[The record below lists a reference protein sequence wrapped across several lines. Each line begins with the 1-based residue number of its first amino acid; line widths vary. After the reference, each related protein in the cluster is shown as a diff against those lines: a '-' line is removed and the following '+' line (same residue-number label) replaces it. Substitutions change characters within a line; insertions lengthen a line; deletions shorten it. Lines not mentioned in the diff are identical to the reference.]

1 MDVVLHY
8 RRETADLSNF
18 VSKTER
24 ALEDFPCRV
33 LPVFTPWYPS
43 VQDRIL
49 PIKALRSPPIISLEE
64 VVKIQSHILSLE
76 LELQEPAH
84 QSFDIDESP
93 QNGAQTSLVRAVT
106 HAQTCPET
114 GLPPAQFKDGALLDS
129 KGKRSWSI
137 FSQTQKGCP
146 RRTVHN
152 IQTFSR
158 QFHRIVWSHRL
169 HMHQRAKWVI
179 KGQNCVVGDLE
190 QAWKRVNHAIKNSKL
205 PTCNANI
212 QRSRGQ
218 IWVFCDVLQSEHV
231 GKYLKEE
238 LQLTGKITLSVHR
251 LGEIMSF

>member
-1 MDVVLHY
+1 MDVVLHC
-8 RRETADLSNF
+8 RSDTAGLSNF
-18 VSKTER
+18 VSQTER
-24 ALEDFPCRV
+24 ALEDFSCRV

-43 VQDRIL
+43 AEDCIL
-49 PIKALRSPPIISLEE
+49 PIRALRSPPIISLEE
-64 VVKIQSHILSLE
+64 AVKIQSHILSLE

-84 QSFDIDESP
+84 QSFDIDKSP
-93 QNGAQTSLVRAVT
+93 QNSAQTSLVEAVT
-106 HAQTCPET
+106 PAQTCPET
-114 GLPPAQFKDGALLDS
+114 GLPPAQSKDGTLLDS
-129 KGKRSWSI
+129 KGKRSWSV
-137 FSQTQKGCP
+137 FSQTQKGSSLL
-146 RRTVHN
+146 TVHN

-179 KGQNCVVGDLE
+179 KGQNCVVADLE

-212 QRSRGQ
+212 RRSCGQ
-218 IWVFCDVLQSEHV
+218 IWVFCDVLHSEHV

-251 LGEIMSF
+251 LGEIMRF